1 MAITQPT
8 WSYSAIKGFDTCPKQ
23 HYHLSVKKDYA
34 WPKDASQDYGTEFH
48 KAAEQYIKYSTPLD
62 KRFGFAKPLL
72 VKLNKMKG
80 EKLCEFKMGLTAELE
95 PCEFFAKDVWFRT
108 IIDLAILNGE
118 EAKILDYKTGKS
130 AQYADKGQL
139 ELMALAT
146 FKHFPQIKVVRG
158 GLLFVVANA
167 FVKETYE
174 IDRES
179 DLWAKWLGE
188 YKKLVAAHK
197 NNVWNPKPSGL
208 CKAHCAILE
217 CEHNGRA

>member
-34 WPKDASQDYGTEFH
+34 WPKDA
-48 KAAEQYIKYSTPLD
+48 
-62 KRFGFAKPLL
+62 
-72 VKLNKMKG
+72 
-80 EKLCEFKMGLTAELE
+80 
-95 PCEFFAKDVWFRT
+95 T